1 MKALQFHPTLLNTPC
16 PWCSDLEQ
24 LRALYAC
31 PHIGA
36 VTTRTSMLEPFPHN
50 PDVNQFVLFDSTA
63 QKSAQPNVAAAAT
76 EQTASLNTIGFS
88 PTNLDGY
95 LGFIKTI
102 SDEQPDN
109 SKLKPFIVSV
119 TGSPEEMCQAY
130 RKITAFQSQVKM
142 DLIVEINLSCP
153 NIPGKISPAY
163 DANELLVYLTA
174 LQNEI
179 LALKAEKLDR
189 ELPIGIKTPPFTY
202 QDQFD
207 TLLKGL
213 RLSTENPSYPHAPI
227 AYISSTNTLGSS
239 LLLQQGGNSVLNSM
253 AGTGIGGMAGTP
265 IHALSL
271 GNVYTIRQ
279 MLDAE
284 PKLKHI
290 QIIGVGGVND
300 KDGFNRMK
308 HVGAYA
314 VGVATALGVKG
325 IKVFEEIAQS

>member
-24 LRALYAC
+24 LRALYAS
-31 PHIGA
+31 PYLGA

-50 PDVNQFVLFDSTA
+50 PDVNQYVFFDSTA
-63 QKSAQPNVAAAAT
+63 QQNAQPNVPEAQST
-76 EQTASLNTIGFS
+76 QTASLNTIGFS

-102 SDEQPDN
+102 SDEQPSDA
-109 SKLKPFIVSV
+109 KLKPFIVSV

-130 RKITAFQSQVKM
+130 RKITAFQAEVKM
-142 DLIVEINLSCP
+142 DLIMEINLSCP

-163 DANELLVYLTA
+163 DANELLTFLSA

-207 TLLKGL
+207 HLIKGL
-213 RLSTENPSYPHAPI
+213 LLSTENSSYPQAPI
-227 AYISSTNTLGSS
+227 AYICSTNTLGSS
-239 LLLQQGGNSVLNSM
+239 LLMQQSGNAVLNSM

-279 MLDAE
+279 MLDQQ

-300 KDGFNRMK
+300 VHGFNRMK
-308 HVGAYA
+308 NVGAYA

-325 IKVFEEIAQS
+325 IRVFEEIVKG